1 MKHTPGAWHLGKGNG
16 GGSIFTDQETR
27 MRMTDKGT
35 TLYPICKIIDGW
47 NKEEDGANAFLIA
60 SAPDLLE
67 ACKEMVKL
75 YDAKEL
81 IPPDK
86 FPVMWG
92 KVRNAIS
99 KAEGGK

>member
-1 MKHTPGAWHLGKGNG
+1 
-16 GGSIFTDQETR
+16 
-27 MRMTDKGT
+27 
-35 TLYPICKIIDGW
+35 
-47 NKEEDGANAFLIA
+47 
-60 SAPDLLE
+60 
-67 ACKEMVKL
+67 MVKL

-86 FPVMWG
+86 IPVMWG